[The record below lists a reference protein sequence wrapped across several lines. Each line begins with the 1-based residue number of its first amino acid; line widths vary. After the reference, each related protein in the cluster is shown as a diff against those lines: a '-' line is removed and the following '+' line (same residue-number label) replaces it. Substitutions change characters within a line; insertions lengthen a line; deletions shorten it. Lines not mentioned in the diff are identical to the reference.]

1 VVGYQDKYHTTLS
14 NPQYIEKKTCVSLPF
29 SLLSSSTAASKR
41 LNQSIHQSK
50 MGLFSSSRSS
60 RGPRGPDPFNYPP
73 YHHNQRI
80 DNFIPGH
87 GGFLSDRMLHDPQY
101 QDPQTRHIRRVQG
114 LPADG
119 RPRAPPP
126 GPRHGQQPTAEDVD
140 PPDDD
145 GSEEEGAPQHALRS
159 KHGAS
164 NHRTRSHASHASR
177 APPAGSRRRHSQHQ
191 GQLPGWID
199 HVHGHVG
206 LPGTGL
212 YPAARRGPP
221 GHGAQARGPGIAAA
235 YAPQRGI
242 PANVCPQE
250 RRVYGEPSPG
260 FVSGSRSR
268 KGRKGKVG
276 GTLPWPF

>member
-1 VVGYQDKYHTTLS
+1 MVGYQDKYHTTLS
-14 NPQYIEKKTCVSLPF
+14 NPQYRKNKPLFLFCPLFFHSQLP
-29 SLLSSSTAASKR
+29 TSKH

-60 RGPRGPDPFNYPP
+60 RGSRGPDPFNYPA
-73 YHHNQRI
+73 YHHNQRV

-87 GGFLSDRMLHDPQY
+87 GGFLPDRMLHDPQY

-126 GPRHGQQPTAEDVD
+126 GPRQGQQPTAEDVD
-140 PPDDD
+140 PHYDD

-159 KHGAS
+159 RHGAS
-164 NHRTRSHASHASR
+164 SHGTRSHASHASR
-177 APPAGSRRRHSQHQ
+177 VPPAASRTRHSQHQ

-199 HVHGHVG
+199 PVNGHAG
-206 LPGTGL
+206 LPSTGL
-212 YPAARRGPP
+212 YPAAHRGPP
-221 GHGAQARGPGIAAA
+221 SHGAQARGPGVAAA
-235 YAPQRGI
+235 HVPQRGI
-242 PANVCPQE
+242 PAHVCPQE
-250 RRVYGEPSPG
+250 RPVYGEPSPG